1 MQEMGIPYDYSS
13 DSPQSIARAFP
24 FFATEKFPKNYVG
37 LLQKNA
43 ATIDLTSSFSAFS
56 GMAVGFKE
64 IGENITTY
72 CGLLFG
78 LVAARNI
85 ELKYLNFSAL
95 SSSFWNGLLKFIIG
109 FSLTI
114 FVWLGFS
121 EINSLLL
128 GEDTTGIVAYIFRYL
143 RYFLVAFTAVYLTPL
158 ILVVLKIA
166 KNNL

>member
-1 MQEMGIPYDYSS
+1 MGVHYFEDVLLGWSIGFTLTILLIIFWDRFLSIPT
-13 DSPQSIARAFP
+13 SIRI
-24 FFATEKFPKNYVG
+24 
-37 LLQKNA
+37 LLIFIF
-43 ATIDLTSSFSAFS
+43 TVLVSAFS

-95 SSSFWNGLLKFIIG
+95 SSSFWNGFLKFIIG

-128 GEDTTGIVAYIFRYL
+128 GEDATGIVAYIFRYL
-143 RYFLVAFTAVYLTPL
+143 RYFLVSFTAVYLVPCF
-158 ILVVLKIA
+158 LVKLKLA
-166 KNNL
+166 QQDRYL

>member
-1 MQEMGIPYDYSS
+1 MIFEYSYFYSHSLHFYLVGILVK
-13 DSPQSIARAFP
+13 SI
-24 FFATEKFPKNYVG
+24 
-37 LLQKNA
+37 
-43 ATIDLTSSFSAFS
+43 AFS

-95 SSSFWNGLLKFIIG
+95 SSSFWNGFLKFIIG

-114 FVWLGFS
+114 FVGW
-121 EINSLLL
+121 
-128 GEDTTGIVAYIFRYL
+128 IF
-143 RYFLVAFTAVYLTPL
+143 
-158 ILVVLKIA
+158 
-166 KNNL
+166 